1 MALANPV
8 ANLISVPGQY
18 NYDENIGPN
27 DEGSKS
33 SLVFQPV
40 FPFSMNDDWNL
51 ISRTIVPFADLQ
63 DIPLKGESESGL
75 GDIVASQFFSPNAPG
90 PGGLIWGVG
99 PAELLPTASD
109 EMLGTEKWGLG
120 PTAVVLKQ
128 AGPWTVGGLFQHMW
142 SVAGDDDRA
151 DVNAT
156 FLQPFVS
163 YVTKTHTTL
172 ALVSESTY
180 DWEAEAWS
188 VPVIPMVGQML
199 KVGPQIM
206 QLALGARYWAE
217 APDNGPEGWG
227 ARLQLTLLFPK

>member
-1 MALANPV
+1 
-8 ANLISVPGQY
+8 
-18 NYDENIGPN
+18 
-27 DEGSKS
+27 
-33 SLVFQPV
+33 
-40 FPFSMNDDWNL
+40 
-51 ISRTIVPFADLQ
+51 
-63 DIPLKGESESGL
+63 
-75 GDIVASQFFSPNAPG
+75 
-90 PGGLIWGVG
+90 
-99 PAELLPTASD
+99 
-109 EMLGTEKWGLG
+109 MLGSEQWGLG

-128 AGPWTVGGLFQHMW
+128 AGPWTVGGLSQHMW

-188 VPVIPMVGQML
+188 VPVTPMVGQML

-217 APDNGPEGWG
+217 SPDNGPEGWG
-227 ARLQLTLLFPK
+227 ARVQLTFLHAQ